1 MHIFLFG
8 MTSREL
14 NALYLH
20 VQPAELHTYPS
31 LKDAKKQ
38 FITLIPGCQTPRTR
52 AFPIAV
58 LHKVAG
64 QGEVLEEFS
73 EVDAENVQNRR

>member
-1 MHIFLFG
+1 

-14 NALYLH
+14 NVINLH

-38 FITLIPGCQTPRTR
+38 FITLMPGCQTPRTR
-52 AFPIAV
+52 VFPIGM
-58 LHKVAG
+58 LNKTAG
-64 QGEVLEEFS
+64 QIEVLIKFREKRI
-73 EVDAENVQNRR
+73 ENVRNRR

>member
-1 MHIFLFG
+1 

-38 FITLIPGCQTPRTR
+38 FITLMPGCQTPRTR
-52 AFPIAV
+52 VFPIA
-58 LHKVAG
+58 LFCKVAG
-64 QGEVLEEFS
+64 QNEVLEEFG
-73 EVDAENVQNRR
+73 EEGAENVQNRR